1 MAKRKT
7 NSGREAKGKPK
18 HIKRETNAERAAR
31 EFEHC
36 KEPQIRAPGTLN
48 PKTGKPSLIE
58 AETVGALL
66 ETLPRTWSL
75 GVGKVTDAPPRNND
89 PLSLHKSTD
98 NYSFTQWSPW
108 TKKEVENILVRYPI
122 AQKGTRHSV
131 LVQLVGHL
139 SNKFG
144 RETAQRIIEEHYGR
158 NRENIGSTLDEHL
171 REFTAAWEGMRKTLV
186 DKFCPE
192 ERQKFELLETEH
204 QREGF
209 LFALRGQ

>member
-48 PKTGKPSLIE
+48 PKTGKPSLVE

-75 GVGKVTDAPPRNND
+75 GVGKVTDAPLVTTTHFPYIKVQIIT
-89 PLSLHKSTD
+89 LSHNGVPGQKKKSKT
-98 NYSFTQWSPW
+98 FWS
-108 TKKEVENILVRYPI
+108 
-122 AQKGTRHSV
+122 ATRPCKSARV
-131 LVQLVGHL
+131 TVSLC
-139 SNKFG
+139 S
-144 RETAQRIIEEHYGR
+144 
-158 NRENIGSTLDEHL
+158 
-171 REFTAAWEGMRKTLV
+171 
-186 DKFCPE
+186 
-192 ERQKFELLETEH
+192 
-204 QREGF
+204 
-209 LFALRGQ
+209 